1 MLRNTNLIFSKILLV
16 TKYKNYIC
24 MYLLLNIF
32 CCNRLFVDKIRDHPQ
47 YDSVSAKDKAMNRD
61 ALRIVIPKAEKLK
74 KQLLDQYQAEFDKY
88 LEDLKERERIEKE
101 RLRQEE
107 LQRYL
112 IILYIYKSMKLLIC
126 Y

>member
-1 MLRNTNLIFSKILLV
+1 M
-16 TKYKNYIC
+16 
-24 MYLLLNIF
+24 
-32 CCNRLFVDKIRDHPQ
+32 DKIRDHPQ
-47 YDSVSAKDKAMNRD
+47 YDSVSAKDRAMNRD
-61 ALRIVIPKAEKLK
+61 ALRIVMPKAEKLK
-74 KQLLDQYQAEFDKY
+74 KQLLDQYQAELDKY

-112 IILYIYKSMKLLIC
+112 IILYICYSKSIKLLIF